1 MDPGLAVEDDVRV
14 ALDSILA
21 FQADLVGAAAVAGA
35 VLDTLVAQL
44 RTVQDTL
51 SLRPNAPG
59 GLAQRAETLA
69 ADGLRLR
76 TVLRGPRQEGIAQQE
91 ASLALSSL
99 VNRLYTTTEAWTGLP
114 TADQNRLTG
123 WAYGQLM
130 EVLAELRP
138 LVERGLPALR
148 QALTDAG
155 IPWPAGDP
163 PSLPR
168 DLLPRY
174 LP

>member
-1 MDPGLAVEDDVRV
+1 MDPGLAVGEEVRV

-21 FQADLVGAAAVAGA
+21 LQADLVGAAAVAGA
-35 VLDTLVAQL
+35 VLDTLLSQA

-51 SLRPNAPG
+51 ARRPGAPA
-59 GLAQRAETLA
+59 GLPERAESLA
-69 ADGLRLR
+69 ADALRLR
-76 TVLRGPRQEGIAQQE
+76 TVLRGPREEGIAQQE
-91 ASLALSSL
+91 TAISLSAL
-99 VNRLYTTTEAWTGLP
+99 VNRLYTTTEAWTGRP

-123 WAYGQLM
+123 WAHGQLR

-138 LVERGLPALR
+138 LVERSLPTLR
-148 QALTDAG
+148 RALTDAG
-155 IPWPAGDP
+155 IPWPAGEL
-163 PSLPR
+163 PSLPQ